1 MRLDTALTTT
11 GRAVLFAH
19 WPVPADQLRPH
30 LPDALALDTYG
41 GEAWASV
48 LAFEVVEARPQALPA
63 GLWPSTSFGEV
74 TLRTYVRHDDRPG
87 VYFLSLDAGTRVG
100 AAAMHSAMGV
110 PCYVATTSVD
120 IRQARDRDRAGDGA
134 LVEDGDGTSVE
145 SVAFRSR
152 RTQPG
157 QPAATFAADY
167 GPDGPA
173 DTVEPGSLAEFCI
186 ERRRWFTDA
195 GQPSPYLVRAGPGLR
210 VGEIDRTPWQVAP
223 ATVTLPENS
232 LGRPL
237 GLDLSGEPT
246 VHYSPGFRSVVS
258 TQR

>member
-19 WPVPADQLRPH
+19 WPVPAAQLRPH
-30 LPDALALDTYG
+30 LPDALALDTYD
-41 GEAWASV
+41 GEAWVSV

-63 GLWPSTSFGEV
+63 GLWPSASFGEV

-100 AAAMHSAMGV
+100 AAAMHSAMGM

-120 IRQARDRDRAGDGA
+120 IRRTTDRARAGDGSRA
-134 LVEDGDGTSVE
+134 GDGEGATVE

-152 RTQPG
+152 RTQAG

-173 DTVEPGSLAEFCI
+173 DTVESGSLAEFCI

-195 GQPSPYLVRAGPGLR
+195 GQPSPYLVGAGPGLR
-210 VGEIDRTPWQVAP
+210 VGEIERAPWQVAP
-223 ATVTLPENS
+223 AMATLSENS

-258 TQR
+258 TRR